1 MQQQV
6 PQQHQQPQPVSQQMA
21 SLANV
26 LGPLLQ
32 QPGMQSLSNIN
43 LGSLLSQG
51 AAGHMPQLQANP
63 QQQPLQQQQQ
73 QPLLGQ
79 LQVISARM

>member
-1 MQQQV
+1 
-6 PQQHQQPQPVSQQMA
+6 MA

-32 QPGMQSLSNIN
+32 QPGMQNLNSLN

-51 AAGHMPQLQANP
+51 FQGNIP
-63 QQQPLQQQQQ
+63 QQQQQ
-73 QPLLGQ
+73 ALLPQALASHPQMQTQ
-79 LQVISARM
+79 LQVRQQFEMGKVCTHHHTR